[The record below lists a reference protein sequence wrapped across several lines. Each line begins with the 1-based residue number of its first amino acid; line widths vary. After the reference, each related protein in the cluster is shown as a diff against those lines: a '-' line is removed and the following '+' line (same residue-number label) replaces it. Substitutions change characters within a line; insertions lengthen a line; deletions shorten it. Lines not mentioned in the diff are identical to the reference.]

1 MNAPLLRRG
10 ECPTLA
16 APMQTGDGLLARL
29 NPVDGGL
36 TPTQLIGLAEAAVRH
51 GNGILEVTQRGS
63 LQIRGLTA
71 ESALLLSS
79 DVDALGIAVRTG
91 VPVETGP
98 LAGLDPAEIG
108 DPRPLAKAI
117 REGIAAAGLN
127 RQLGPK
133 VSVVI
138 DGGGRSMLDSVAAD
152 VRLTALGDDRWQIAI
167 AGDAVT
173 ARATS
178 SAAERDSPKAVL
190 DLLAKI
196 AQLGRTG
203 RGRDLVTPELPIS
216 PLVGEIAGRP
226 EGGVL
231 QQLRDGRWAVF
242 ASLPFG
248 QIDAPALIDLVSA
261 TTMANASEIRLA
273 PRRTLIFLGPSEA
286 SAVAVLA
293 VAQSAD
299 LITKDDDRRAAIA
312 ACAGAPAC
320 ASGHIPARS
329 LAASIASD
337 LPDPLD
343 LHVSGCAKRCAK
355 ANHDG
360 ITLLGTADG
369 VDLVLEGTGT
379 LSHVAKERAKAA
391 IGRVAALIAA
401 ERQNGERDAAAA
413 RRIGA
418 KRLAEAITLE
428 GR

>member
-16 APMQTGDGLLARL
+16 TPMQTGDGLLARL
-29 NPVDGGL
+29 NPIDGGL
-36 TPTQLIGLAEAAVRH
+36 TPSQMIGLAEAAARH

-71 ESALLLSS
+71 ESALLLSAE
-79 DVDALGIAVRTG
+79 VDALGIAVRTD

-98 LAGLDPAEIG
+98 LAGLDPAEIA
-108 DPRPLAKAI
+108 DPGPLAKAI
-117 REGIAAAGLN
+117 REGIATAGLGA
-127 RQLGPK
+127 QLGPK

-138 DGGGRSMLDSVAAD
+138 DGGGRSMLDAVSAD
-152 VRLTALGDDRWQIAI
+152 VRLTAITGGRWQVAI

-173 ARATS
+173 ARAIR
-178 SAAERDSPKAVL
+178 SATGADAVKTAL
-190 DLLAKI
+190 DLLAQI
-196 AQLGRTG
+196 AELGRSG
-203 RGRDLVTPELPIS
+203 RAKDLVTTELPI
-216 PLVGEIAGRP
+216 PGDMAGRT
-226 EGGVL
+226 EGGAF
-231 QQLRDGRWAVF
+231 QQLRNGRWAVF

-248 QIDAPALIDLVSA
+248 QIDAPTLIDLVTA
-261 TTMANASEIRLA
+261 TAAAGAAEIRLA
-273 PRRTLIFLGPSEA
+273 PRRALIFLCPSEA
-286 SAVAVLA
+286 SAAAVLT
-293 VAQSAD
+293 VAQSAN
-299 LITKDDDRRAAIA
+299 LITKDDDPRAAIA

-329 LAASIASD
+329 LAGSIASE
-337 LPDPLD
+337 LSEPFD
-343 LHVSGCAKRCAK
+343 LHVSGCTKRCAK
-355 ANHDG
+355 TNHDG
-360 ITLLGTADG
+360 ITLLGTPDG

-418 KRLAEAITLE
+418 KRLTEAFTLE